1 MDDSVVI
8 ALFRHGVTADNEKR
22 AYAGWLDSPLSINGK
37 KQLEET
43 LGRTPAYQMLFASDL
58 RRCIETSQYLFPN
71 GKPLLLP
78 EFREL
83 NFGNWEGKTHVNL
96 ENDEHYQKWLEH
108 PFTTSPPDGE
118 SFSGFTKRVE
128 NGWKKMKEEMT
139 SSMETQVSVVTHGGV
154 IRYLLSTFAQEKKD
168 FWEWEVPHGKGFE
181 MRWSNFESFRRG
193 ERCTLLRAVPLTE
206 NPHG

>member
-22 AYAGWLDSPLSINGK
+22 AYAGWLDSPLSVKGK

-43 LGRTPAYQMLFASDL
+43 LGRTPTYQMLFASDL
-58 RRCIETSQYLFPN
+58 KRCVETSQHLFPN

-83 NFGNWEGKTHVNL
+83 NFGNWEGKTHAEL

-108 PFTTSPPDGE
+108 PFTTSTPDGE
-118 SFSGFTKRVE
+118 SFSDFTNRINE
-128 NGWKKMKEEMT
+128 GWKKVREEM
-139 SSMETQVSVVTHGGV
+139 SSSLKTRAAIVTHGGV
-154 IRYLLSTFAQEKKD
+154 IRYLLSTLAPMKKE
-168 FWEWEVPHGKGFE
+168 FWEWEVLHGTGFE
-181 MRWSNFESFRRG
+181 MEWPTLKAFRRG